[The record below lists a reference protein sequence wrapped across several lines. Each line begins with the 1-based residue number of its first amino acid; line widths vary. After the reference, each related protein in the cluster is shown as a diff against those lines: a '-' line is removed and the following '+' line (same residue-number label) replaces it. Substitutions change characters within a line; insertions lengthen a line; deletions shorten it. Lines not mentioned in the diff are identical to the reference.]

1 MFGLIRLLVT
11 LTLLGGAVLVGGV
24 ALIGFLVF
32 KGSPRP
38 CVDRVVSQSPLALGQ
53 LVGDWSRVLRGTTTI
68 TVNEDEATSYGA
80 DYLRLKD
87 VPVDDLRV
95 HFCPD
100 GTPEATARVK
110 AVGLKTNVLVR
121 GRLDVSGHQPK
132 IVIEEV
138 RAGSL
143 PGWLSKPMVDFLVRE
158 QKFVTLVLPGRIS
171 SIRYTDGAAIVT
183 AGP

>member
-1 MFGLIRLLVT
+1 M
-11 LTLLGGAVLVGGV
+11 TLLGGAALVAGV
-24 ALIGFLVF
+24 ALIGFLIF

-38 CVDRVVSQSPLALGQ
+38 CVDRIVSQSPVALGQ
-53 LVGDWSRVLRGTTTI
+53 LATDWARVLRGETTI
-68 TVNEDEATSYGA
+68 TVNEEEATSYGA

-87 VPVDDLRV
+87 VPVDDLRL

-110 AVGLKTNVLVR
+110 AAGLKANVLVR
-121 GRLDVSGHQPK
+121 GKLDVGGPQPK
-132 IVIEEV
+132 IVIEDV

-143 PGWLSKPMVDFLVRE
+143 PGWLSKPLVDLIVRE
-158 QKFVTLVLPGRIS
+158 QKFVTLDVPGRITS
-171 SIRYTDGAAIVT
+171 VRYTDGAAIVV